1 MSCANQGSNPSG
13 HQIGLDPAGLGWAGE
28 AVRFRLLR
36 ASFAGTA
43 QAQIAG
49 RHAVLD
55 VARGHLAASVR
66 SWGGHLVAWNH
77 GHRDD
82 RRRAAVLQRATAA
95 GDAPN
100 PGHAAAKVE
109 ELAQGVEPAAELPRP
124 HACAGSRTA
133 GYRCGT
139 ARASVPASSGAAVA
153 AGSVDARREAQQL
166 LRGEHDHFDLC
177 T

>member
-28 AVRFRLLR
+28 AVRFWLLR

-43 QAQIAG
+43 EAQIAG

-55 VARGHLAASVR
+55 VAGSNLAASVR
-66 SWGGHLVAWNH
+66 SRGGHLVARNH

-82 RRRAAVLQRATAA
+82 RWRAAVLQRATAA

-100 PGHAAAKVE
+100 PGHAAAQVE
-109 ELAQGVEPAAELPRP
+109 ELAQGVEPSAELPRSY
-124 HACAGSRTA
+124 ASAGSGTA
-133 GYRCGT
+133 SYRRGT
-139 ARASVPASSGAAVA
+139 ARASVPASSRTTFA
-153 AGSVDARREAQQL
+153 AGSVDAWREAQQL
-166 LRGEHDHFDLC
+166 LSLG
-177 T
+177 